1 MHSSS
6 AARSWPWTAAA
17 PPGSGNRGNAM
28 PYVNIRVTREGV
40 SAEQKLA
47 LIEGVTDLLEQVLN
61 KKPADTFVVIDEV
74 ETDNWG
80 VNRESVSARRR
91 REAGL

>member
-1 MHSSS
+1 
-6 AARSWPWTAAA
+6 
-17 PPGSGNRGNAM
+17 M

-47 LIEGVTDLLEQVLN
+47 LIEGVTDLLAQVLN

-74 ETDNWG
+74 DTDNWG
-80 VNRESVSARRR
+80 VNRESVTSRRR
-91 REAGL
+91 REAAQ

>member
-1 MHSSS
+1 
-6 AARSWPWTAAA
+6 
-17 PPGSGNRGNAM
+17 M

-61 KKPADTFVVIDEV
+61 KKTCRHLC
-74 ETDNWG
+74 G
-80 VNRESVSARRR
+80 YRRS
-91 REAGL
+91 

>member
-1 MHSSS
+1 
-6 AARSWPWTAAA
+6 
-17 PPGSGNRGNAM
+17 M

-74 ETDNWG
+74 DTDNWG
-80 VNRESVSARRR
+80 VNRESVTSRRQ
-91 REAGL
+91 REAAE

>member
-1 MHSSS
+1 
-6 AARSWPWTAAA
+6 
-17 PPGSGNRGNAM
+17 M

-80 VNRESVSARRR
+80 ANRESVTSRRR
-91 REAGL
+91 REAGQ

>member
-1 MHSSS
+1 
-6 AARSWPWTAAA
+6 
-17 PPGSGNRGNAM
+17 M
-28 PYVNIRVTREGV
+28 PYINIRVTREGV

-91 REAGL
+91 REAGQE